1 MKKFIPHALTAA
13 AFATF
18 ACGAAAQSL
27 TADEALARVAL
38 QWNAAAGTHRAPA
51 QDEAFVL
58 AAEGH
63 NAALQPSYYIFNR
76 TRGGYVIAS
85 ATEGQP
91 AILGYTDAGS
101 YDAQSMPP
109 AFHAWLDEVTTYGAY
124 HAAKA
129 SAGKAPAVEQLLG
142 DIAWTQDTPM
152 NDHCPRYSYGGYN
165 YPTYAGCVAIALGQI
180 MCYHQYPAQGK
191 GSVSYTTDSYNI
203 NVSSDLASHTYD
215 WTKILPNYV
224 YTQSTSAEREEV
236 AKFVFDVAAATQM
249 DFTPSASNTQDF
261 RAAQALVKNFG
272 YDASLQLID
281 HRFYTT
287 TEWTNTLR
295 AELDAKR
302 PVYVS
307 GANVYG
313 SNSSVAGHAFV
324 VDGYNA
330 DGFFHVNWGWNG
342 SSNGYYLLTDL
353 TPKDKQ
359 GIGGSNAGYA
369 FMQNA
374 IIGIAPDHGG
384 APALASLCLIFD
396 QVWTERDE
404 NGTSINFFVGNPTA
418 VDFTGYIALRITDK
432 SGKVV
437 SDPMSTAY
445 KLTCKAGYSG
455 ERGWYIDL
463 PSLDAGCTFELVY
476 QREGETDW
484 HVAGA
489 RTGSPHSLVSYTTS
503 GGAIALGNNAA
514 ELFQLRLADL
524 KADGALT
531 AGADAKFT
539 AKIKNESDYEYF
551 APLYLMVYDADESLV
566 GYTDYQLYLVPAHGE
581 ADVKF
586 SYTLPA
592 KVGSYH
598 FCVSYETLGYNYD
611 YSPMLRADQQAYDYV
626 FNVVKAGGEGGGDV
640 TPGDGSVQDYV
651 MECVDYGA
659 DAVRRDVKVRFEG
672 NEVYIQGISEEVPEG
687 WAHATLKDGVAVF
700 ETPLLL
706 GEWNYYGSMRKQY
719 ITGADTGTGDVSG
732 LEMLYD
738 DDARSFTSFSN
749 NWILLTGDPKQ
760 VGYYYDHLYNSVSF
774 IPANQAGDSPTITP
788 PDGLATSVYQL
799 SGRHPYSGIP
809 TDYTLNVGYDGKD
822 VYVQGLYPAFP
833 NAWVKGTVADGK
845 ATFKTPQYIGNY
857 HGLYNMYVAGVDPV
871 AEELCALVMDYDS
884 STRTFT
890 TTDDCW
896 FIVQAGETN
905 VMPMMLLD
913 EVSMAPYKAP
923 ALDYSE
929 VVLPAALAAKAQAYN
944 FSATNA
950 DSNEHVTANAQV
962 VLDGDDVYVKGL
974 STYFP
979 DAWVKG
985 HRDGTIIVF
994 PRNQHMGL
1002 LQGNDIWLGAGDAM
1016 SGEMIYGNFILQFNP
1031 VTSELTQPEVNYLA
1045 INASTTKVYH
1055 LELYKGVTLSP
1066 NNPDGIGSVLAPDA
1080 YADDALGNQS
1090 SDLLKGLYD
1099 LQGRRLARAAR
1110 GYVIQ
1115 NGKVRLR

>member
-1 MKKFIPHALTAA
+1 MKTTNSIFRCAAVTALALGVLTASA
-13 AFATF
+13 RQVTSA
-18 ACGAAAQSL
+18 
-27 TADEALARVAL
+27 EALQRVISA
-38 QWNAAAGTHRAPA
+38 WPVKAAHRAPA
-51 QDEAFVL
+51 KADLTIHKLPGAYVFAQAGRGFVV
-58 AAEGH
+58 APADD
-63 NAALQPSYYIFNR
+63 
-76 TRGGYVIAS
+76 TM
-85 ATEGQP
+85 P
-91 AILGYTDAGS
+91 AILAFTDSGT
-101 YDAQSMPP
+101 YDEEQLPP
-109 AFHAWLDEVTTYGAY
+109 AFHAWLDEITTYGA
-124 HAAKA
+124 A
-129 SAGKAPAVEQLLG
+129 SALALKAQGVEQLLG
-142 DIAWTQDTPM
+142 EIAWTQDTPM
-152 NDHCPRYSYGGYN
+152 NDLCPRYNYGGYN

-180 MCYHQYPAQGK
+180 MRYYEYPAQGK
-191 GSVSYTTDSYNI
+191 GSVSYTTDSYNLQ
-203 NVSSDLASHTYD
+203 VSSDLASHTYD
-215 WTKILPNYV
+215 WTKILPNYI
-224 YTQSTSAEREEV
+224 YTQPTTAERAEV

-249 DFTPSASNTQDF
+249 DFSPSASNTQDF
-261 RAAQALVKNFG
+261 RAAQALVKHFG

-287 TEWTNTLR
+287 TEWANTLR
-295 AELDAKR
+295 AEIDAKR

-324 VDGYNA
+324 IDGYNA
-330 DGFFHVNWGWNG
+330 DGYFHVNWGWNG

-404 NGTSINFFVGNPTA
+404 KGTSINFFVGNPTA

-463 PSLDAGCTFELVY
+463 PSLGAGCTFELVY
-476 QREGETDW
+476 KREGDSDW
-484 HVAGA
+484 QVAGA

-503 GGAIALGNNAA
+503 GGSVALGNNAA
-514 ELFQLRLADL
+514 ELFQLSLADL

-531 AGADAKFT
+531 AGTATKFT
-539 AKIKNESDYEYF
+539 AKIKNDSNYEYF
-551 APLYLMVYDADESLV
+551 APLYLMVYDADGESLV

-581 ADVKF
+581 ADVNF
-586 SYTLPA
+586 DYTLPT
-592 KVGSYH
+592 KPGSYH

-611 YSPMLRADQQAYDYV
+611 YSPMLRNGQQAYDYV

-640 TPGDGSVQDYV
+640 TPGDGTLQDYV

-672 NEVYIQGISEEVPEG
+672 QEVYIQGISEEVPDG

-706 GEWNYYGSMRKQY
+706 GEWNYYGSKRKQY
-719 ITGADTGTGDVSG
+719 ITGADTNTGDVSG

-749 NWILLTGDPKQ
+749 NWILLTGDPTQ

-799 SGRHPYSGIP
+799 SGRHPYSGVP
-809 TDYTLNVGYDGKD
+809 TDYTLNIGYDGSD

-857 HGLYNMYVAGVDPV
+857 HGLYNMYIAGVDPV
-871 AEELCALVMDYDS
+871 AEELRALVMDYDVITHTF
-884 STRTFT
+884 STTE
-890 TTDDCW
+890 DCW

-905 VMPMMLLD
+905 VLPMMLLD
-913 EVSMAPYKAP
+913 EVSIAPYKAP
-923 ALDYSE
+923 ALDYNDLQLPSE
-929 VVLPAALAAKAQAYN
+929 LAAKAQPYS

-950 DSNEHVTANAQV
+950 DDNSHVTATAQV
-962 VLDGDDVYVKGL
+962 VLDGDDIYVKGL

-994 PRNQHMGL
+994 PRNQHMGS

-1016 SGEMIYGNFILQFNP
+1016 SGEMLYGNFILQFSP
-1031 VTSELTQPEVNYLA
+1031 TTGEFTQPEVNYLA

-1055 LELYKGVTLSP
+1055 LELYKGVRLMP
-1066 NNPDGIGSVLAPDA
+1066 NAPDGIKSIEH
-1080 YADDALGNQS
+1080 S
-1090 SDLLKGLYD
+1090 SWLPVYD
-1099 LQGRRLARAAR
+1099 MQGRRVAPSSAMPRRAIVVEQGR
-1110 GYVIQ
+1110 
-1115 NGKVRLR
+1115 KSLR

>member
-1 MKKFIPHALTAA
+1 MIMKNTNSIFRSAAVATLALGALTASA
-13 AFATF
+13 RQVTSA
-18 ACGAAAQSL
+18 
-27 TADEALARVAL
+27 EALQRVMSA
-38 QWNAAAGTHRAPA
+38 WPATAAHRAPA
-51 QDEAFVL
+51 MADVAVHELPGAYVFAQSGRGFVV
-58 AAEGH
+58 APADD
-63 NAALQPSYYIFNR
+63 
-76 TRGGYVIAS
+76 TM
-85 ATEGQP
+85 P
-91 AILGYTDAGS
+91 AILAFTDSGT
-101 YDAQSMPP
+101 YDEELLPP
-109 AFHAWLDEVTTYGAY
+109 AFHAWLDEITTYGA
-124 HAAKA
+124 A
-129 SAGKAPAVEQLLG
+129 SAPALKAQGVEQLLG
-142 DIAWTQDTPM
+142 DIAWTQDSPM
-152 NDHCPRYSYGGYN
+152 NDECPYYKNGFL

-180 MCYHQYPAQGK
+180 MRYYEYPAQGK
-191 GSVSYTTDSYNI
+191 GSVSYTTDTYNI

-215 WTKILPNYV
+215 WKKILPNYV
-224 YTQSTSAEREEV
+224 YMQSTGAEREEV
-236 AKFVFDVAAATQM
+236 AKFVFDVAAATLM

-261 RAAQALVKNFG
+261 RAAQALVKHFG

-287 TEWTNTLR
+287 TEWANTLR
-295 AELDAKR
+295 AELDAQR

-324 VDGYNA
+324 IDGYNA
-330 DGFFHVNWGWNG
+330 EGFFHVNWGWNG

-359 GIGGSNAGYA
+359 GIGGSNNGYA

-384 APALASLCLIFD
+384 APALSSLCLIFD

-404 NGTSINFFVGNPTA
+404 NGTSINFFIGNPTA

-432 SGKVV
+432 DGKVL
-437 SDPMSTAY
+437 SEPMNTAY

-463 PSLDAGCTFELVY
+463 PSLGAGCTFELVY

-484 HVAGA
+484 HVVGA
-489 RTGSPHSLVSYTTS
+489 RTGSPHSLVSYAK
-503 GGAIALGNNAA
+503 GGSVALGNNAA
-514 ELFQLRLADL
+514 ELFQMRLADL
-524 KADGALT
+524 KANAPLK
-531 AGADAKFT
+531 AGDTVSFT
-539 AKIKNESDYEYF
+539 ARVKNESDYEYF
-551 APLYLMVYDADESLV
+551 APLYLMVYDADENLV

-581 ADVKF
+581 ADAEF
-586 SYTLPA
+586 SYMLP
-592 KVGSYH
+592 KKSGSYH

-611 YSPMLRADQQAYDYV
+611 YSPMLRDGLQAYDYV
-626 FNVVKAGGEGGGDV
+626 FNVVKAGGDV
-640 TPGDGSVQDYV
+640 TPDDGTVQDYV
-651 MECVDYGA
+651 MECIDYGA

-672 NEVYIQGISEEVPEG
+672 SEVYIQGISEEVPDG

-749 NWILLTGDPKQ
+749 NWILLTGDPTQ

-799 SGRHPYSGIP
+799 CGRHPYSGIP
-809 TDYTLNVGYDGKD
+809 TDYSLNVGYDGKD

-833 NAWVKGTVADGK
+833 NAWIKGTVSDGK
-845 ATFKTPQYIGNY
+845 ATFKTPQYVGNY

-871 AEELCALVMDYDS
+871 AEELCALVMNYDAAS
-884 STRTFT
+884 RTFT

-905 VMPMMLLD
+905 VLPMMLL
-913 EVSMAPYKAP
+913 ENVSIAPYAAP
-923 ALDYSE
+923 ALDYNNLQ
-929 VVLPAALAAKAQAYN
+929 LPADLLAKAQAYN

-950 DSNEHVTANAQV
+950 DDNSHVTASAQV
-962 VLDGDDVYVKGL
+962 VLDGNDVYVKGL

-985 HRDGTIIVF
+985 HRDGVIVVF
-994 PRNQHMGL
+994 PRNQHMGS

-1016 SGEMIYGNFILQFNP
+1016 SGEMIYGNFIMQFNP
-1031 VTSELTQPEVNYLA
+1031 STGEFTQPEINYLA

-1055 LELYKGVTLSP
+1055 LELYKGVHLT
-1066 NNPDGIGSVLAPDA
+1066 PDA
-1080 YADDALGNQS
+1080 QPDPEGIKAVVSDSDAPV
-1090 SDLLKGLYD
+1090 YD
-1099 LQGRRLARAAR
+1099 LQGCRLSTSSSMPRRTVVVEQGR
-1110 GYVIQ
+1110 
-1115 NGKVRLR
+1115 KHLR

>member
-1 MKKFIPHALTAA
+1 MKTTNSIFRSAAVATLAFGVLTASA
-13 AFATF
+13 RQVTSA
-18 ACGAAAQSL
+18 
-27 TADEALARVAL
+27 EALQRVISA
-38 QWNAAAGTHRAPA
+38 WPVKAAHRAPA
-51 QDEAFVL
+51 KADLTIHKLPGAYVFAQAGRGFVV
-58 AAEGH
+58 APADD
-63 NAALQPSYYIFNR
+63 
-76 TRGGYVIAS
+76 TM
-85 ATEGQP
+85 P
-91 AILGYTDAGS
+91 AILAFTDSGT
-101 YDAQSMPP
+101 YDEEQLPP
-109 AFHAWLDEVTTYGAY
+109 AFHAWLDEITTYGA
-124 HAAKA
+124 A
-129 SAGKAPAVEQLLG
+129 SAPALKAQGVEQLLG
-142 DIAWTQDTPM
+142 EIAWTQDSPM
-152 NDHCPRYSYGGYN
+152 NDLCPRYNYGGYN
-165 YPTYAGCVAIALGQI
+165 YPTYAGCVAIAMGQI
-180 MCYHQYPAQGK
+180 LRYYEYPAKGT
-191 GSVSYTTDSYNI
+191 GSVDYTTDSYNLK
-203 NVSSDLASHTYD
+203 VSSNLDGHTYD
-215 WTKILPNYV
+215 WTKILPNYI
-224 YTQSTSAEREEV
+224 YTQPTTAERAEV

-249 DFTPSASNTQDF
+249 DFSPSASNTQDF
-261 RAAQALVKNFG
+261 RAAQALVKHFG

-287 TEWTNTLR
+287 TEWADVLR
-295 AELDAKR
+295 AELNAER

-324 VDGYNA
+324 IDGYNA
-330 DGFFHVNWGWNG
+330 DGYFHVNWGWNG

-404 NGTSINFFVGNPTA
+404 KGTSINFFIGNPTA

-463 PSLDAGCTFELVY
+463 PSLGAGCTFELVY
-476 QREGETDW
+476 KREGDSDW
-484 HVAGA
+484 QVAGA

-503 GGAIALGNNAA
+503 GGSVALGNNAA
-514 ELFQLRLADL
+514 ELFQLSLADL

-531 AGADAKFT
+531 AGAATKFT

-551 APLYLMVYDADESLV
+551 APLYLMVYDADGESLV

-581 ADVKF
+581 ANVNFD
-586 SYTLPA
+586 YTLPT
-592 KVGSYH
+592 KPGSYH

-611 YSPMLRADQQAYDYV
+611 YSPMLRNGQQAYDYV

-640 TPGDGSVQDYV
+640 TPGDGTLQDYV

-672 NEVYIQGISEEVPEG
+672 QEVYIQGISEEVPDG

-706 GEWNYYGSMRKQY
+706 GEWNYYGSKRKQY

-738 DDARSFTSFSN
+738 ADARSFTSFSN
-749 NWILLTGDPKQ
+749 NWILLTGDPTQ
-760 VGYYYDHLYNSVSF
+760 VGYYYDHLYNSISL
-774 IPANQAGDSPTITP
+774 IPSNQAGDSPTITP

-809 TDYTLNVGYDGKD
+809 TDYTLNVGYDGSD

-857 HGLYNMYVAGVDPV
+857 HGLYNMYIAGVDPV
-871 AEELCALVMDYDS
+871 SEELCALVMDYDA
-884 STRTFT
+884 TTHTFT

-905 VMPMMLLD
+905 VLPMMLLD
-913 EVSMAPYKAP
+913 EVSIAPYKAP
-923 ALDYSE
+923 ALDYNDLQ
-929 VVLPAALAAKAQAYN
+929 LPAELAAKAQPYS

-950 DSNEHVTANAQV
+950 DDNSHVTATAQV
-962 VLDGDDVYVKGL
+962 VLDGDDIYVKGL

-994 PRNQHMGL
+994 PRNQHMGS

-1016 SGEMIYGNFILQFNP
+1016 SGEMLYGNFILQFSP
-1031 VTSELTQPEVNYLA
+1031 TTGEFTQPEVNYLA

-1055 LELYKGVTLSP
+1055 LELYKGVRLMP
-1066 NNPDGIGSVLAPDA
+1066 NAPDGIKSIEH
-1080 YADDALGNQS
+1080 S
-1090 SDLLKGLYD
+1090 SWLPVYD
-1099 LQGRRLARAAR
+1099 MQGRRVAPSSAMPRRAIVVEQGR
-1110 GYVIQ
+1110 
-1115 NGKVRLR
+1115 KSLR

>member
-1 MKKFIPHALTAA
+1 MLFCSLALAA
-13 AFATF
+13 ASTTAL
-18 ACGAAAQSL
+18 AAPVTSE
-27 TADEALARVAL
+27 DALARVVA
-38 QWNAAAGTHRAPA
+38 QWNAGGAHRAPMQASALTLVEIGNA
-51 QDEAFVL
+51 QTA
-58 AAEGH
+58 H
-63 NAALQPSYYIFNR
+63 PSYYIF
-76 TRGGYVIAS
+76 TRAQGGFVVAS
-85 ATEGQP
+85 ADDAQP
-91 AILGYTDAGS
+91 AILAYVDEGR
-101 YDAQSMPP
+101 YDADQMPP
-109 AFHAWLDEVTTYGAY
+109 AFHAWLDEITEYGAALAP
-124 HAAKA
+124 AAKA
-129 SAGKAPAVEQLLG
+129 QEVEQLLG
-142 DIAWTQDTPM
+142 EIAWTQDSPM
-152 NDHCPRYSYGGYN
+152 NDQCPRYNYGGYN

-180 MCYHQYPAQGK
+180 MRYYEYPAK
-191 GSVSYTTDSYNI
+191 GAGNVSYTTDSYNLQ
-203 NVSSDLASHTYD
+203 VSSDLASHTYD

-224 YTQSTSAEREEV
+224 YMQSTAAERAEV
-236 AKFVFDVAAATQM
+236 AKLVYDVAAATQM

-261 RAAQALVKNFG
+261 RAAQALVKHFG

-287 TEWTNTLR
+287 TEWANTFR
-295 AELDAKR
+295 AELDANR

-330 DGFFHVNWGWNG
+330 DGYFHVNWGWNG

-359 GIGGSNAGYA
+359 GIGGSNNGYA

-374 IIGIAPDHGG
+374 IIGIQPDHGG
-384 APALASLCLIFD
+384 APAQASLCLIFD
-396 QVWTERDE
+396 QVWTDRDE
-404 NGTSINFFVGNPTA
+404 NGTSINFFIGNPTA
-418 VDFTGYIALRITDK
+418 VDFAGYIALRITDK
-432 SGKVV
+432 DGKVV
-437 SDPMSTAY
+437 GEPMNTAY

-463 PSLDAGCTFELVY
+463 PSLGAGCTFELVY
-476 QREGETDW
+476 QREGESDW
-484 HVAGA
+484 QVAGA

-503 GGAIALGNNAA
+503 GGSVALGNNAA

-531 AGADAKFT
+531 VGKEATFT

-551 APLYLMVYDADESLV
+551 APLYLMVYDADESLN
-566 GYTDYQLYLVPAHGE
+566 GYTDYQLYLVPAHAE

-586 SYTLPA
+586 NYTLPT
-592 KVGSYH
+592 KPGSYH
-598 FCVSYETLGYNYD
+598 FCVSYETLGYNYA
-611 YSPMLRADQQAYDYV
+611 YSPMLREGQSAAYDYV
-626 FNVVKAGGEGGGDV
+626 FNINDDDDDNDNVDV
-640 TPGDGSVQDYV
+640 DGTVQDYV

-672 NEVYIQGISEEVPEG
+672 SEVYIQGISEEVPEG
-687 WAHATLKDGVAVF
+687 WAHATLKDGVAIF

-738 DDARSFTSFSN
+738 DDSRSFTSFSN
-749 NWILLTGDPKQ
+749 NWILLTGDPTQ

-788 PDGLATSVYQL
+788 PDGLATTTYQL
-799 SGRHPYSGIP
+799 CGRHPYSGIP
-809 TDYTLNVGYDGKD
+809 TDYTLNVGYDGSE

-833 NAWVKGTVADGK
+833 NTWVKGAVADGK

-857 HGLYNMYVAGVDPV
+857 HGLYNMYVAGVDPIS
-871 AEELCALVMDYDS
+871 EELCALVMNYNAA
-884 STRTFT
+884 THTFT
-890 TTDDCW
+890 TTADCW

-905 VMPMMLLD
+905 VLPMMLLD
-913 EVSMAPYKAP
+913 EVSIAPYKAP
-923 ALDYSE
+923 ALDYTDLQ
-929 VVLPAALAAKAQAYN
+929 LPAELAAKAQPYS
-944 FSATNA
+944 FSATDADNNA
-950 DSNEHVTANAQV
+950 PVSATAQV
-962 VLDGDDVYVKGL
+962 VLDGSDVYVKGL

-994 PRNQHMGL
+994 PRNQHMGQ

-1016 SGEMIYGNFILQFNP
+1016 SGEMLYGNFILQLNP
-1031 VTSELTQPEVNYLA
+1031 ATGELSQPEVNYLA

-1055 LELYKGVTLSP
+1055 LELYKGVKLTPTSV
-1066 NNPDGIGSVLAPDA
+1066 DGVAGVTNDAKYAPV
-1080 YADDALGNQS
+1080 
-1090 SDLLKGLYD
+1090 YD
-1099 LQGRRLARAAR
+1099 LSGRLLRTAPK
-1110 GYVIQ
+1110 GIVISE
-1115 NGKVRLR
+1115 GRKVRR